1 MIPRQETITAGP
13 PFLRDQV
20 KVLFDKCPK
29 MTSLYVHVTNWTW
42 WKFDRSFEGA
52 VERERI
58 LQKDAKSGSI
68 ISMIAIRMKGCED
81 ASLEQIPFL

>member
-1 MIPRQETITAGP
+1 VIPRQETITAGP

-42 WKFDRSFEGA
+42 WKFDRSFEGT
-52 VERERI
+52 VEREDPSEGRKEW
-58 LQKDAKSGSI
+58 LNHQYDSDQDE
-68 ISMIAIRMKGCED
+68 R
-81 ASLEQIPFL
+81 L